1 MLLLWASITQ
11 AVPPPTTII
20 RYIPADRSELHSTY
34 YLELLRQA
42 LVASED
48 QFGPWQLRPV
58 YAPAHQGRVLKLVA
72 RGNINVMWT
81 MTSVEREAEARPIRI
96 PLTAG
101 LIGYRVLVVRH
112 HQAPDFGGVTRLDQ
126 LARFRGVQGH
136 DWPDLPILQANGLAV
151 QAEGDLMAMYRF
163 VHNGFCD
170 YFARGVLEAWQE
182 QAFHRRPSL
191 VVEDKLLLA
200 YPTAMYFFVGK
211 NNDLLANRIEVG
223 LRRLLADGRFDDL
236 LFGFPPHRQALQQAN
251 ISQRRALPL
260 TNPLA
265 PTTLPLS
272 ETALWFSTER
282 YQRWLSR
289 ERSSHASN

>member
-1 MLLLWASITQ
+1 M
-11 AVPPPTTII
+11 I
-20 RYIPADRSELHSTY
+20 RYIPADHSELHSNY

-42 LVASED
+42 LAASAD

-72 RGNINVMWT
+72 RGNIDVMWA
-81 MTSVEREAEARPIRI
+81 MTSTEREAEARPIRI

-101 LIGYRVLVVRH
+101 LIGYRVLVVRQD
-112 HQAPDFGGVTRLDQ
+112 QAPDFGGITRLDQ

-136 DWPDLPILQANGLAV
+136 DWPDLPILQANGLTV

-163 VHNGFCD
+163 VHNGFSD
-170 YFARGVLEAWQE
+170 YFPRGVLEAWQE
-182 QAFHRRPSL
+182 QTLHRRPSL

-211 NNDLLANRIEVG
+211 GNDGLANRIEIG
-223 LRRLLADGRFDDL
+223 LRRLIADGRFDDL
-236 LFGFPPHRQALQQAN
+236 LFGFPAHHQALQQAN
-251 ISQRRALPL
+251 IGQRRVLTL

-265 PTTLPLS
+265 PATLPLS
-272 ETALWFSTER
+272 ETALWFSPER
-282 YQRWLSR
+282 YQRWLTAGSGQT
-289 ERSSHASN
+289 SASATAP